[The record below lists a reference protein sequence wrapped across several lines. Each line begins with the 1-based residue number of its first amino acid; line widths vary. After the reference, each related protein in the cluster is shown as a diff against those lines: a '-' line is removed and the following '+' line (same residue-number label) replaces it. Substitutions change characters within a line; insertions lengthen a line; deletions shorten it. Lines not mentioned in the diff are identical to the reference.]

1 MHSPLE
7 ADESLRKGL
16 RRIARQHLQAALEH
30 VAGATADSS
39 DKAVHEARKAFKKVR
54 AVLRMV
60 RPKIGQSA
68 FRLENESLRDAG
80 RPLSEVRDA
89 TILVQTLEK
98 LKAEFAEAIPAET
111 FVPVHEELLAHQDQ
125 VRKRVLD
132 KQQSLAGTEA
142 ATGGA
147 IERVSEWLD
156 VPNKWS
162 SVAKGVKRVYRQ
174 ARRRH
179 GEAKADATMEA
190 RHEWRKAVKYLRY
203 QLEILRPLWPEGLG
217 ELTAQAERLGQLLG
231 EEHDLAV
238 LAGILSDRPER
249 FGGRGSVGAVVA
261 IVESRRE
268 DLAREAD
275 VLGEQLFQER
285 PKEFARRLRRCG
297 KARRSQPRTD
307 ATASAE
313 TNAAG

>member
-7 ADESLRKGL
+7 ADEPLRKGL

-68 FRLENESLRDAG
+68 FGLENECLRDAG

-89 TILVQTLEK
+89 AIFVQTLEK
-98 LKAEFAEAIPAET
+98 LKAEFAEALPAET

-125 VRKRVLD
+125 VRKRILD
-132 KQQSLAGTEA
+132 KHQTLAATEA
-142 ATGGA
+142 ALHGA
-147 IERVSEWLD
+147 IERVSAWLD

-162 SVAKGVKRVYRQ
+162 SVAKGVKRIYRQ
-174 ARRRH
+174 ARRLH
-179 GEAKADATMEA
+179 SEAKADAAMEA

-203 QLEILRPLWPEGLG
+203 QLEILQPLSPEELG
-217 ELTAQAERLGQLLG
+217 EITARAERLGQLLG

-238 LAGILSDRPER
+238 LADMLSDRPER
-249 FGGRGSVGAVVA
+249 FGGRESVSVVVA
-261 IVESRRE
+261 IVDRRRE
-268 DLAREAD
+268 DLTREAD
-275 VLGEQLFQER
+275 ALGEPLFQER
-285 PKEFARRLRRCG
+285 PKRFARRLRRCG
-297 KARRSQPRTD
+297 KARRSRPRPD
-307 ATASAE
+307 ATASAQA
-313 TNAAG
+313 NAAG

>member
-1 MHSPLE
+1 MHAPLE
-7 ADESLRKGL
+7 ADESIRKGL

-30 VAGATADSS
+30 VAGASVDSS

-60 RPKIGQSA
+60 RPKIGTRA
-68 FRLENESLRDAG
+68 FRIENECLRDAG

-89 TILVQTLEK
+89 TIFVQTLEK
-98 LKAEFAEAIPAET
+98 LKAELGEAIPAEK
-111 FVPVHEELLAHQDQ
+111 FVPVHEELLAHQEQ

-132 KQQSLAGTEA
+132 KQLALAGTEA
-142 ATGGA
+142 AIRGA

-162 SVAKGVKRVYRQ
+162 SAAKGVNRVYRL

-179 GEAKADATMEA
+179 DDAKADPTLEK

-203 QLEILRPLWPEGLG
+203 QLEILCPLGPDGLG
-217 ELTAQAERLGQLLG
+217 EVTSQAERLGQLLG
-231 EEHDLAV
+231 EEHDLTV
-238 LAGILSDRPER
+238 LAAMLTDRPER
-249 FGGRGSVGAVVA
+249 FGGRESESAVVA
-261 IVESRRE
+261 LVDRRRE

-275 VLGEQLFQER
+275 ALGDQLFQER
-285 PKEFARRLRRCG
+285 PKKFARRMRQGLKSRGTPPSVCAQLG
-297 KARRSQPRTD
+297 T
-307 ATASAE
+307 
-313 TNAAG
+313 